1 MFCSSLLV
9 RSGSSHCNEQNVEKP
24 YRYVHP
30 CHMYSW
36 LIGKEVA
43 LCITWRCRG
52 LILNFESS
60 DLEETIL
67 QWVASNCSLGKFD
80 WNIIFST
87 MR

>member
-43 LCITWRCRG
+43 LCITA
-52 LILNFESS
+52 LNMNA
-60 DLEETIL
+60 IA
-67 QWVASNCSLGKFD
+67 V
-80 WNIIFST
+80 ST
-87 MR
+87 CCNHKQRHRHRK